1 MRKRKTYEEGGE
13 MAFLFYLVSH
23 VLGCVLGYLL
33 GSRLFGVN
41 ETIFRKEVINPFLLV
56 LLYVVHY
63 FGLVFA
69 GVVLDHVLD
78 FFRRGLP
85 ERLNVFLFTFLSHL
99 VLVGYI
105 LLLYFAFSDW
115 NFGKLFNL
123 GKLIFVYF
131 TLPLGL
137 MLFVLNWVGEAMGYT
152 FVPAEGKAMV
162 QGSQSEVV
170 SSTNHKEVKVDKPI
184 VWNFADYGKRVV
196 VGQNNAIET
205 IQKVLIANSKL
216 ADLGNTRRQRILA
229 SFLFVGPTGVGKTET
244 AKALASWLKDYGYD
258 YLRIDANQF
267 SDRESTWT
275 LLGSPKGYIGSDKP
289 GLLPYAISQNPK
301 QVILIDEIEKA
312 DQGFYQFLL
321 QMLDE
326 GYVVERSTGNV
337 YYLQRAIVIITSNLE
352 NKRIAEIVQ
361 MFKDPIQMDI
371 AIRKT
376 LEDAEVWLG
385 GGRTFRITP
394 EFLGRIDA
402 IIPFRSLGFEDLVQ
416 IAYRELRGLGLNISQ
431 ETVYE
436 LTQKYYPVARE
447 YGVRYFLK
455 KVQEDVLS

>member
-1 MRKRKTYEEGGE
+1 MRSDVKWEDR
-13 MAFLFYLVSH
+13 MAFVFLLSYLAAH
-23 VLGCVLGYLL
+23 VFGCVLGYLL
-33 GSRLFGVN
+33 GSRLFG
-41 ETIFRKEVINPFLLV
+41 KEVINPFLLV
-56 LLYVVHY
+56 LLYVVHVY
-63 FGLVFA
+63 ANLLV
-69 GVVLDHVLD
+69 GVALDYVLY
-78 FFRRGLP
+78 FFRPRLSD
-85 ERLNVFLFTFLSHL
+85 RLNFLLFAFLSHL
-99 VLVGYI
+99 VLVGVP
-105 LLLYFAFSDW
+105 LFLYFALSDW

-123 GKLIFVYF
+123 GKPIFVYF

-137 MLFVLNWVGEAMGYT
+137 MFFVLNLVGRAMGYT

-170 SSTNHKEVKVDKPI
+170 SSTNRKKVKAGKHTM
-184 VWNFADYGKRVV
+184 WNFADYGKRVV
-196 VGQNNAIET
+196 VGQDQAIET

-216 ADLGNTRRQRILA
+216 ADLGNPKRQRILA

-244 AKALASWLKDYGYD
+244 AKALASWLEDYGYD
-258 YLRIDANQF
+258 SLRLDANQF

-326 GYVVERSTGNV
+326 GYVIERSTGYR

-352 NKRIAEIVQ
+352 NKRIAEI
-361 MFKDPIQMDI
+361 METLSDPVEIDI
-371 AIRKT
+371 AVRKT
-376 LEDAEVWLG
+376 LEGAKISFG

-394 EFLGRIDA
+394 EFLGRIDE

-416 IAYRELRGLGLNISQ
+416 IAYRDLRGFGLNIS
-431 ETVYE
+431 YE
-436 LTQKYYPVARE
+436 RARALTQKYYPIAKE

-455 KVQEDVLS
+455 KIQEDVLSQ